1 MDKINNVAKAGKLD
15 CHIISWLKPTAINE
29 LLKEKYWDL
38 LQSALVDCY
47 QRMKSRKD
55 LLQSAS
61 ADCFNGRISFT
72 GALAP

>member
-1 MDKINNVAKAGKLD
+1 MGKINNVAKAGKLN
-15 CHIISWLKPTAINE
+15 CHINSWLKPTAINE
-29 LLKEKYWDL
+29 LLKEKY
-38 LQSALVDCY
+38 
-47 QRMKSRKD
+47 RD